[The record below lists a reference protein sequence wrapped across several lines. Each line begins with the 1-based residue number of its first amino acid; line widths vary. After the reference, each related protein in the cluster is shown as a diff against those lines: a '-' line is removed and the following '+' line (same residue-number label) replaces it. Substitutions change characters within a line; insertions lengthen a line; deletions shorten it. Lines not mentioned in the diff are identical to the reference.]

1 MLHALLHD
9 FAYGRPRVFAAG
21 GYPCCCDALGS
32 SYSSSGGFPG
42 SLPFGS
48 SVPGRS
54 GCEPCINGV
63 VALHYAVEL
72 TGIEAGETNC
82 EDCEDLNGVYVVE
95 MTQVGE
101 DTCSGSIPIDGAC
114 QDDLGGVCY
123 RRLRLVI
130 SSDNVL
136 RVFIEPRF
144 DGGFGECSTV
154 AAILWE
160 GMPPLIGGKID
171 CLNVSGLELP
181 FMSQSGAI
189 DYCNPTNAKAIV
201 TAI

>member
-1 MLHALLHD
+1 MS
-9 FAYGRPRVFAAG
+9 GW
-21 GYPCCCDALGS
+21 YPCCCGPEPGS
-32 SYSSSGGFPG
+32 SAPGPPSGSSIAPG
-42 SLPFGS
+42 SSAIGLP
-48 SVPGRS
+48 

-63 VALHYAVEL
+63 AALHYSVEL

-114 QDDLGGVCY
+114 QDSLGGVCY
-123 RRLRLVI
+123 RRLRLVV
-130 SSDNVL
+130 SSANVL

-144 DGGFGECSTV
+144 DGGFGECATV

-160 GMPPLIGGKID
+160 GVPPLIGGKIN

-181 FMSQSGAI
+181 FKSQSGAI
-189 DYCNPTNAKAIV
+189 DYCDPTNAKAIV
-201 TAI
+201 TAL